1 MELGIKLS
9 FKDQVGHFL
18 KVLDLNG
25 ISPNLRGGFSGI
37 YPLIFYFS
45 VLNTLLLSIFI
56 LYSYLFLAF
65 CMVAHRSIPFF
76 VFPSIAELLLL
87 LFYTFT

>member
-25 ISPNLRGGFSGI
+25 ISPNLKGFNGI
-37 YPLIFYFS
+37 YPKK
-45 VLNTLLLSIFI
+45 N
-56 LYSYLFLAF
+56 
-65 CMVAHRSIPFF
+65 
-76 VFPSIAELLLL
+76 E
-87 LFYTFT
+87 